1 MLTIIGMGNPGEAYK
16 KTRHN
21 AGFMLL
27 DGILE
32 SRFIEGVVF
41 HQTGLESIK
50 SFFSTKRKFK
60 KTSGPFVNIAGE
72 LSGKRFLLVK
82 PTTYM
87 NESGRA
93 FASLKTR
100 NIIKDLS
107 EVLVVIDDVDLN
119 VGTVRLRQSGSA
131 GGHNGL
137 KSIINHLGNDEFSR
151 LRIGVGPRPNGSE
164 MVDYVLSVFRPEEY
178 EIFKKSLYTAAKV
191 VEAWIKG
198 GFASAQNIL

>member
-1 MLTIIGMGNPGEAYK
+1 LLTIVGLGNPGKAYE

-32 SRFIEGVVF
+32 SRFVEEVIF
-41 HQTGLESIK
+41 HQTGLDNIK
-50 SFFSTKRKFK
+50 SFFGTRRKFK
-60 KTSGPFVNIAGE
+60 KTSGLFESVAGE
-72 LSGKRFLLVK
+72 LSGKRVFLVK

-93 FASLKTR
+93 FVSLKTR
-100 NIIKDLS
+100 GIIKDIS
-107 EVLVVIDDVDLN
+107 EALIVVDDVDLDL
-119 VGTVRLRQSGSA
+119 GTIRLRQSGSA

-137 KSIINHLGNDEFSR
+137 KSIINHLGTNEFSR
-151 LRIGVGPRPNGSE
+151 LRIGVGPRPSGSE
-164 MVDYVLSVFRPEEY
+164 MVNYVLSAFRPEEY
-178 EIFKKSLYTAAKV
+178 EIFEKSLYTAAKV

-198 GFASAQNIL
+198 GFSDAQNVL